1 MRLTWYSI
9 RYSLTDTATE
19 QRRIEMENKREYSAT
34 EIEIAKNLLAKGY
47 KWIARDENNTLYAYK
62 GRPIKK
68 ESGWWHGGSWLLL
81 MGGGTR
87 GVIPLFGD
95 INREDDE
102 PVSIRDIVPKIL
114 TDEEREW
121 LRTVVKPFRDRLKSV
136 DVHGGSY
143 YGRYVAFI
151 IAHPEK
157 WREDIGEDV
166 EYKSLPVS
174 KDGFKAMENY
184 KKYAPEEL
192 GL

>member
-1 MRLTWYSI
+1 
-9 RYSLTDTATE
+9 
-19 QRRIEMENKREYSAT
+19 MEDSKREYS
-34 EIEIAKNLLAKGY
+34 EIEIQTAKNLLAKGY
-47 KWIARDENNTLYAYK
+47 EWIARDENDALYAFKTKPRK
-62 GRPIKK
+62 G
-68 ESGWWHGGSWLLL
+68 GYAWNYGGGVLLL
-81 MGGGTR
+81 VDENAR
-87 GVIPLFGD
+87 GVIPIFD
-95 INREDDE
+95 IIRWEDDE